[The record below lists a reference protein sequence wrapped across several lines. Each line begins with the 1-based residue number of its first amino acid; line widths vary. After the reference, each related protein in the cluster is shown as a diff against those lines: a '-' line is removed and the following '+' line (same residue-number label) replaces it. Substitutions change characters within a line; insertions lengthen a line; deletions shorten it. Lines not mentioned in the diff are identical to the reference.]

1 MVQIYPCGSFGRSA
15 RARLPKKTCKREG
28 IRSQV
33 ERPVTD
39 GVHARQK
46 RATLAATREASAPR
60 SHVARA
66 RFLTNKKARWCCR
79 CRGSRCW
86 TDLPD
91 RPLARP
97 HLLGRIHLVPAPGVM
112 ELLQKQVG
120 VLNDAAEFEVVVQRP
135 WLGRG
140 CVGSKRKTFFAC
152 GSGGRA
158 VGN

>member
-1 MVQIYPCGSFGRSA
+1 M
-15 RARLPKKTCKREG
+15 RA
-28 IRSQV
+28 QV
-33 ERPVTD
+33 EGPVMD
-39 GVHARQK
+39 AVHDRQK

-60 SHVARA
+60 SNVARA
-66 RFLTNKKARWCCR
+66 RFLTNRRARWCCR

-86 TDLPD
+86 IDLPD

-97 HLLGRIHLVPAPGVM
+97 HLLDRIHLAPAPGVM
-112 ELLQKQVG
+112 DLQKQVG